1 MRCSREPIA
10 GSDLAWERKPGSS
23 LRRLGALTLAAG
35 LLAACDGGAASHVL
49 LITVDSLRA
58 DHLGAYGYARD
69 TSPRMD
75 ALARDG
81 TLFERALSST
91 NWTLPASAALLT
103 GLADSL
109 HGVQDANR
117 ALAPGI
123 PTLAEILRNAGFAT
137 GAVVSGPLLHPQ
149 FGLNRGFD
157 DYLNCMSY
165 LDDDFAPRPDTGPDL
180 NRQSHADVT
189 GPCVVRRAR
198 EWLAAHASGP
208 AFLWLHFWDVHYDYQ
223 PPPGYAER
231 FDPDYRGELD
241 ASGFAHNPEIR
252 PDMDPRDRTHLGALY
267 DGEIAYTDERV
278 GEVLD
283 ALDGLGLTRDTLV
296 VLTADHGEA
305 FFEHGHKG
313 HRNGL
318 HAEEVRIPLI
328 LRGPGVPVG
337 VRRPGPAHLT
347 DVAPTVLALAL
358 GQPRPPPGPGEG
370 RDLRPALADASALE
384 GRWVLSELSVA
395 SRQQWALESLGD
407 KVLRDEPSGITRLF
421 DLVADP
427 GEQAGRPAP
436 SPASQRL
443 EALRAQLAVRR
454 RGLPAPMPLHKRPA
468 ELEAQLRSLGYVR

>member
-1 MRCSREPIA
+1 
-10 GSDLAWERKPGSS
+10 LAWERKPSSS
-23 LRRLGALTLAAG
+23 LRRAGALALAAG
-35 LLAACDGGAASHVL
+35 LVAACDGGAASHVV

-58 DHLGAYGYARD
+58 DHLGAYGYERD

-75 ALARDG
+75 SLARDG

-103 GLADSL
+103 GLSDSL

-123 PTLAEILRNAGFAT
+123 PTLAQTLRGAGFAT

-149 FGLNRGFD
+149 FGLDRGFD

-165 LDDDFAPRPDTGPDL
+165 LDDDFAPLPDAHPNL
-180 NRQSHADVT
+180 HRQSHADVT

-198 EWLAAHASGP
+198 EWLEAHRDGP
-208 AFLWLHFWDVHYDYQ
+208 AFLWLHFWDVHYDYR

-231 FDPDYRGELD
+231 FDPDYTGEFD
-241 ASGFAHNPEIR
+241 ASDFAHNPEIR
-252 PDMDPRDRTHLGALY
+252 PDMNPRDREHLRALY
-267 DGEIAYTDERV
+267 DGEIAYTDERI

-283 ALDGLGLTRDTLV
+283 ALDALGLTNDTLV

-313 HRNGL
+313 HRNEL

-337 VRRPGPAHLT
+337 VRRPGPAHVT
-347 DVAPTVLALAL
+347 DVAPTLLALAL
-358 GQPRPPPGPGEG
+358 GQPRATPGPGEG
-370 RDLRPALADASALE
+370 WDLRRALTDASALE
-384 GRWVLSELSVA
+384 GRWVLSELAVA
-395 SRQQWALESLGD
+395 SRRQSALESLSD
-407 KVLRDEPSGITRLF
+407 KILRDEPTGITRVF

-427 GEQAGRPAP
+427 GEQAGQPAP
-436 SPASQRL
+436 FPARQRL
-443 EALRAQLAVRR
+443 EALREQLASRR
-454 RGLPAPMPLHKRPA
+454 RAMPPPTPLRGHPA
-468 ELEAQLRSLGYVR
+468 ELEAQLRSLGYVH